1 MACSTIIK
9 GISEVCGRNI
19 GGLKEVWIGQYGTLT
34 FTYEYLQDLTDPDN
48 PVDILDADG
57 NKIPISISGATLAA
71 GADTFQK
78 FNFVKNTAS
87 ATNTLN
93 VSDNGANYFDNAVN
107 MYFKRQDGDKR
118 LSVQSLVE
126 GETSALVLDKNGNYW
141 FYGLEDYLNVSEG
154 TVETGAA
161 PSDNNGYNITLS
173 VSESRLPLPVA
184 AAAVTVITG
193 A

>member
-34 FTYEYLQDLTDPDN
+34 FTYEYLMDNTDPDN
-48 PVDILDADG
+48 PVQVLDNDG
-57 NKIPISISGATLAA
+57 NPIPISISGATLAA
-71 GADTFQK
+71 GADTYQK
-78 FNFVKNTAS
+78 FVFVKNTAS

-93 VSDNGANYFDNAVN
+93 VSDQGASYFDNAIN

>member
-19 GGLKEVWIGQYGTLT
+19 GGIKEVWIGQYGTLT

-57 NKIPISISGATLAA
+57 NKIPVSISGATLAA

-87 ATNTLN
+87 ATSTLN
-93 VSDNGANYFDNAVN
+93 VSDNGANYFENAVN
-107 MYFKRQDGDKR
+107 MYFKKQDADKR

-126 GETSALVLDKNGNYW
+126 GETSALVLDKNGYYW
-141 FYGLEDYLNVSEG
+141 FFGREDYLTVSEG

-184 AAAVTVITG
+184 AAAVSAITG